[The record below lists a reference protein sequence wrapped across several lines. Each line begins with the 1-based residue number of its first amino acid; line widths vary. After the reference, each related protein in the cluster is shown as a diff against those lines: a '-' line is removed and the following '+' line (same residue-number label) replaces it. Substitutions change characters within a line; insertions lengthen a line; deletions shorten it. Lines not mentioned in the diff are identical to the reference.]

1 MESGMFNEEAEQEVR
16 AYTIDNLRSSISG
29 YNSVKIRDSETRIR
43 DAKWQYALLP
53 VWLPAE
59 LYWR

>member
-29 YNSVKIRDSETRIR
+29 YNSVKIQDSEIPDPRC
-43 DAKWQYALLP
+43 
-53 VWLPAE
+53 
-59 LYWR
+59 